1 MPAPFAHSAVSQNAR
16 RSSTLSFEYSV
27 VAFAAAVML
36 FMIGFALVDPHHGS
50 IDSATNASLFTSS
63 AFSSGVPIL

>member
-16 RSSTLSFEYSV
+16 RSSTSSFEYSV

-50 IDSATNASLFTSS
+50 IDSTANASLFTSS